1 MRCIATGAITLASSL
16 LARGIITLNSLS
28 SRFSNAVAVAKK
40 VWLVVVFDPETA
52 VLIRQSS
59 GTADDAPPDDAISK
73 SNSSTRTWHLLTK
86 QDPNRRPSRVPPSSR
101 V

>member
-28 SRFSNAVAVAKK
+28 RPDSQMQWLSLEMF
-40 VWLVVVFDPETA
+40 WLVVVFDPETA

-59 GTADDAPPDDAISK
+59 GY
-73 SNSSTRTWHLLTK
+73 RG
-86 QDPNRRPSRVPPSSR
+86 RRSPRR
-101 V
+101 CHQ